1 MCRTCAAA
9 GASPFA
15 PRYVYGSGFGFD
27 YKSSIAIGSWPL
39 LHVATG
45 YDPATMRP
53 RVAKG
58 IIAIGNIA
66 FGGLAVGG
74 LACGL
79 VTLGGASIGL
89 LLAVGGLALGTG
101 LSVGGFAVG
110 SLAVGGAAVGFFYAV
125 GGAAFAPAAIDG
137 RHCDQ
142 AVVDFARRWLAG
154 SFPDCR

>member
-1 MCRTCAAA
+1 MY
-9 GASPFA
+9 P
-15 PRYVYGSGFGFD
+15 
-27 YKSSIAIGSWPL
+27 
-39 LHVATG
+39 
-45 YDPATMRP
+45 
-53 RVAKG
+53 
-58 IIAIGNIA
+58 
-66 FGGLAVGG
+66 VGG

-79 VTLGGASIGL
+79 ITFGGASIGL

-125 GGAAFAPAAIDG
+125 GGAAFAPASIDG

-142 AVVDFARRWLAG
+142 AVVDFARRWLGG